1 MNYEDS
7 LVAHLP
13 ATLLL
18 EAAVA
23 VKQVA
28 AMSVAAQAMPQVAVP
43 EQTVRALRVQGQQA
57 RAQLAR
63 GPLGRVPAQ
72 ADRRH
77 NRQVA
82 KAAIRPT
89 DKTQETQLALADL
102 LRVDQAAEAQVVRR
116 QVVVNSPWIR

>member
-1 MNYEDS
+1 MSFEGYP
-7 LVAHLP
+7 VAHP
-13 ATLLL
+13 ATRLL
-18 EAAVA
+18 EAAAA

-28 AMSVAAQAMPQVAVP
+28 NLAALAMPRVAVP

-63 GPLGRVPAQ
+63 GPQGRVPAL

-82 KAAIRPT
+82 KAAIHPT
-89 DKTQETQLALADL
+89 GKTQETQLALADL

-116 QVVVNSPWIR
+116 QVAVNSPWIR

>member
-1 MNYEDS
+1 MSFEGDP
-7 LVAHLP
+7 VAHL
-13 ATLLL
+13 ATRLL
-18 EAAVA
+18 EAAAA

-28 AMSVAAQAMPQVAVP
+28 AMSVAAQAMPQIAVL

-63 GPLGRVPAQ
+63 GPQGRVPAL

-82 KAAIRPT
+82 KAAIHPT
-89 DKTQETQLALADL
+89 GKTQETQLALADL

-116 QVVVNSPWIR
+116 QVAVNSPWIR

>member
-1 MNYEDS
+1 MSFEGYP
-7 LVAHLP
+7 VAHP
-13 ATLLL
+13 ATRLL
-18 EAAVA
+18 EAAAA

-28 AMSVAAQAMPQVAVP
+28 NLAALAMPRVAVP

-63 GPLGRVPAQ
+63 GPQGRVPAQ